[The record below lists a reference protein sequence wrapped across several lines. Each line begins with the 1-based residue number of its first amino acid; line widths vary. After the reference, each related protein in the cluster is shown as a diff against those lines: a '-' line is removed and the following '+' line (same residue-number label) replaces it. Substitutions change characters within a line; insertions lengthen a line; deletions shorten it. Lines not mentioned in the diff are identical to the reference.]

1 MTIDPNMKLTNHQT
15 ISLSATYLSLSI
27 YDNDLDIHDESGDKL
42 TIKGLNPEQLDSL
55 CATWIKDRLR
65 KDRSLRSSYT
75 FSSVAERFSET
86 AEV

>member
-1 MTIDPNMKLTNHQT
+1 MKLTNHQT
-15 ISLSATYLSLSI
+15 IKLSATFLGLST

-42 TIKGLNPEQLDSL
+42 TIKGLNPEQLDCL

-65 KDRSLRSSYT
+65 KDGSLRTSYP
-75 FSSVAERFSET
+75 FSSVAERLSFNPET

>member
-1 MTIDPNMKLTNHQT
+1 MKIHPNMKLTNHQT
-15 ISLSATYLSLSI
+15 INLSATYLSLST

-42 TIKGLNPEQLDSL
+42 TVKGLSPEQLDSL

-65 KDRSLRSSYT
+65 KDESLKSDYPFSSLREK
-75 FSSVAERFSET
+75 FAET

>member
-1 MTIDPNMKLTNHQT
+1 MKLTNHQT
-15 ISLSATYLSLSI
+15 ISLSATYLSLST

-42 TIKGLNPEQLDSL
+42 TVKGLNPEQLDSL

-65 KDRSLRSSYT
+65 KDGSLRSSYP
-75 FSSVAERFSET
+75 FSSVAERLSFDPET